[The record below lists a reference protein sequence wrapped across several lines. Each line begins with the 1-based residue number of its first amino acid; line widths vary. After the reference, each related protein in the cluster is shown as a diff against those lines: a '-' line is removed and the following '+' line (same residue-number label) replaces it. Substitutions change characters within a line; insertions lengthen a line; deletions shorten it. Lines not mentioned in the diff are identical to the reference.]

1 MYSVGERI
9 VYGNSGVCEVK
20 EIIPSPFGK
29 PGDGRLF
36 YVLAPVFDT
45 SNMMIYTPVDCDNV
59 VIREP
64 VSADCA
70 RSLLDRI
77 PLIEPLEI
85 PVEKQRREIYR
96 EIVRRTD
103 LADYVSVIKTVEIR
117 RAEFKKT
124 RRRLP
129 DMDSDAEHTSRNCLY
144 CEIACALGI
153 EREEV
158 HNIVSELLKR

>member
-1 MYSVGERI
+1 MYSIGERI
-9 VYGNSGVCEVK
+9 IYGNSGVCEVK

-36 YVLAPVFDT
+36 YVLAPIFDT

-64 VSADCA
+64 VSVEDAK
-70 RSLLDRI
+70 SLLDRI
-77 PLIEPLEI
+77 PRIEPLQI
-85 PVEKQRREIYR
+85 PVEKQRRDIYR

-103 LADYVSVIKTVEIR
+103 LDDYVSVIKTVEIR
-117 RAEFKKT
+117 RAEFKKA

-144 CEIACALGI
+144 GEIACVLGI
-153 EREEV
+153 EREDV
-158 HNIVSELLKR
+158 HNMISELLKQ